1 MGETVKST
9 QLPLESNQISYLS
22 GNLCID
28 PKKPLGAEVPALS
41 ESSVPTISEWGE
53 VRVDALGC
61 GQSGLTLNFAT
72 YQL

>member
-1 MGETVKST
+1 MKFT

-28 PKKPLGAEVPALS
+28 LKKPLGEEVPALS
-41 ESSVPTISEWGE
+41 ESAVPTVSKWE
-53 VRVDALGC
+53 RVQSDGQGC
-61 GQSGLTLNFAT
+61 GQSGLTLNFVT

>member
-1 MGETVKST
+1 MCQTVELT
-9 QLPLESNQISYLS
+9 QLPLESNWISYLS

-41 ESSVPTISEWGE
+41 ESSAPTVSEWGE

-61 GQSGLTLNFAT
+61 GQSGLTLNFTT
-72 YQL
+72 Y